1 MVGGDHVDG
10 ALPQAGNNGM
20 YVLSGAQGRIDPGQ
34 RPLGEHLVL
43 GERKV
48 LGTGLAGDSDPF
60 FLHLPDNFH
69 ASGGGHMADMDAGPR
84 LLGQHGVP
92 HHHNLL
98 RDGRPPLQP
107 ELAGNAALVYRPAGH
122 HRRILAVAQ
131 HGHLQL
137 PGPDEHIPHQV
148 GVVHVVSVVR
158 QGDGPCLLKGLGVGG
173 LLPQQPLGQG
183 GDGIDPHSVGLSPP
197 VQHIFH
203 LLRAVHRRA
212 GVGHAGHRGDA
223 PPGGGGAAGEDVLLV
238 GQPRVPEMD
247 VHIHQPRGH
256 RQSGGVDGAV
266 SLHGHAPLQHADPAV
281 FRQNVLEQ
289 HRPRH
294 RMDHPSVFD

>member
-1 MVGGDHVDG
+1 M
-10 ALPQAGNNGM
+10 
-20 YVLSGAQGRIDPGQ
+20 
-34 RPLGEHLVL
+34 
-43 GERKV
+43 
-48 LGTGLAGDSDPF
+48 
-60 FLHLPDNFH
+60 
-69 ASGGGHMADMDAGPR
+69 
-84 LLGQHGVP
+84 
-92 HHHNLL
+92 
-98 RDGRPPLQP
+98 
-107 ELAGNAALVYRPAGH
+107 
-122 HRRILAVAQ
+122 AQ

-247 VHIHQPRGH
+247 VHIHQSRGH